1 MTRVSKLKATAD
13 LLNFPKDQPYFAA
26 LVLSVL
32 LTNKRWVFRVYWPIR
47 DEYYLDGVVGKAEQG
62 PEPEH
67 EAEASENVFT
77 ESHPGG
83 RLQQRRGDVGAVT
96 LENGA
101 NLRKFFLDFYSIGL

>member
-1 MTRVSKLKATAD
+1 M
-13 LLNFPKDQPYFAA
+13 
-26 LVLSVL
+26 
-32 LTNKRWVFRVYWPIR
+32 
-47 DEYYLDGVVGKAEQG
+47 GKAEQG

-77 ESHPGG
+77 EPHPGG

-101 NLRKFFLDFYSIGL
+101 NLRKICFIF